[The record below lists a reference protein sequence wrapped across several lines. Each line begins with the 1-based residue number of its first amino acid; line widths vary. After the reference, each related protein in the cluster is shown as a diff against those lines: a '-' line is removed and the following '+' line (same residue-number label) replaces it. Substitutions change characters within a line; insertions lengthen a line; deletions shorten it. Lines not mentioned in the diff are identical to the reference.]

1 MPTPVQQALTAGFVA
16 LQGAAGRRCLF
27 RGQSIVAIVDDTGGA
42 YERRASG
49 GPSLDR
55 ITGSVVTIR
64 VSDLVVAPRPGELLI
79 DDTNRRHNV
88 ALVELR
94 GDFWRLTCRPFQP

>member
-1 MPTPVQQALTAGFVA
+1 MTPVQRALTAGFVA
-16 LQGAAGRRCLF
+16 LQGAAGRTCLF
-27 RGQSIVAIVDDTGGA
+27 RGQPVIAVIDDTGGA
-42 YERRASG
+42 YDRRPSG
-49 GPSLDR
+49 GPSHNTV
-55 ITGSVVTIR
+55 TGSIITIR
-64 VSDLVVAPRPGELLI
+64 VSDLATAPRQGEFVV